1 MRFFQLEAQQSW
13 RIEDI
18 LWYVG
23 HEAKRNPPWRYT
35 ITFFE
40 LNSKPNRSRNSPY
53 FGNILAWNDPTA
65 RAKWLGAMLKARYPD
80 NLMPPC
86 VPPTLLDI

>member
-1 MRFFQLEAQQSW
+1 MEAQQSW